1 MMTRA
6 PVSRSYSPGLVVQID
21 VTVVPFEG
29 FRAIVDDMDACDCR
43 CEGYGNISMKFLIF
57 LNLMMMINMIFGSK
71 KVFIA
76 VYLIFK
82 KRVISIPRM
91 DTRNYIK
98 INYSNLQALIVFIF
112 NSNDYYFSYPIK

>member
-1 MMTRA
+1 
-6 PVSRSYSPGLVVQID
+6 
-21 VTVVPFEG
+21 
-29 FRAIVDDMDACDCR
+29 
-43 CEGYGNISMKFLIF
+43 MKFLTF

-82 KRVISIPRM
+82 KRIISILRM
-91 DTRNYIK
+91 A
-98 INYSNLQALIVFIF
+98 INYSNLQALIVFIL

>member
-1 MMTRA
+1 
-6 PVSRSYSPGLVVQID
+6 
-21 VTVVPFEG
+21 
-29 FRAIVDDMDACDCR
+29 
-43 CEGYGNISMKFLIF
+43 
-57 LNLMMMINMIFGSK
+57 MIFGSK